1 MFTGSYCHA
10 WVDINI
16 GSTCYLVCCIYRPP
30 SSTVAYFDKM
40 VDMFEKATLEN
51 PHVIALGDL
60 NFDYKLDDSLCNNPI
75 YYLEMSYGLRQLITE
90 KTRVSHQS
98 ESTIDVILTS
108 HPDMHKKSGIIKY
121 TLSDHFL
128 TYTEVQRHCPSK
140 DTHKHNTVRFRDMKC
155 FDQDKFLDDIKSNS
169 CFSDNS
175 FQRTPSWDEW
185 KSTFLEI
192 SAKHA
197 PFKTIRLKKRSNP
210 WISADIIKLMY
221 ERDHVHKTATKNNDS
236 ALYGRYK
243 RLRNQVTAMIN
254 ANKKE
259 YYRHVDALSK
269 SDPKQMWG
277 EIKQLVTNKPKHQQ
291 RLCNLTPQ
299 SFNKFFVQIG
309 SSQVDSRGRMNAN
322 DIYWKGPKSM
332 YTFRFK
338 EITHVDVE
346 QYFVSLSSKANND
359 LLDFDIRLINTRLLL
374 FLNHFR
380 ESSTI
385 PYFKGAFIWIGKERE
400 FHQCIKE
407 KEILI
412 LRVIIDQFLSLGIL
426 LDLLNPWYALKLFT
440 TWKVMTSYPMTNL
453 RISNDTLLR
462 LVYTEWSM
470 IGLKTLMRVNWRVH
484 AYWIYLSVLIPLIM
498 TSF

>member
-1 MFTGSYCHA
+1 MDKWFHDFDVLCISETWLSEHVKDNDISIPGYNIFRKDRKHSLGGGVCIYVKENFIVKIREDLMFDEVEA
-10 WVDINI
+10 VRVDINI

-175 FQRTPSWDEW
+175 FQRTPSWNEW
-185 KSTFLEI
+185 KSTF
-192 SAKHA
+192 
-197 PFKTIRLKKRSNP
+197 
-210 WISADIIKLMY
+210 
-221 ERDHVHKTATKNNDS
+221 
-236 ALYGRYK
+236 
-243 RLRNQVTAMIN
+243 
-254 ANKKE
+254 
-259 YYRHVDALSK
+259 
-269 SDPKQMWG
+269 
-277 EIKQLVTNKPKHQQ
+277 
-291 RLCNLTPQ
+291 
-299 SFNKFFVQIG
+299 
-309 SSQVDSRGRMNAN
+309 
-322 DIYWKGPKSM
+322 
-332 YTFRFK
+332 
-338 EITHVDVE
+338 
-346 QYFVSLSSKANND
+346 
-359 LLDFDIRLINTRLLL
+359 
-374 FLNHFR
+374 
-380 ESSTI
+380 
-385 PYFKGAFIWIGKERE
+385 
-400 FHQCIKE
+400 
-407 KEILI
+407 
-412 LRVIIDQFLSLGIL
+412 
-426 LDLLNPWYALKLFT
+426 
-440 TWKVMTSYPMTNL
+440 
-453 RISNDTLLR
+453 
-462 LVYTEWSM
+462 YTEWSM